1 MYNKKMLH
9 SRRFSL
15 EIKDSAFLLRVFPF
29 FVVLCLCLITF
40 TNFLN
45 LFCFSPLREYNIK
58 SSTSDFFTEKSF
70 FLTFYSFFLLYI
82 ISAYAILFIDNF
94 YSKILFYVLGLT
106 SACLMAYSTNQTFT
120 LKLFI
125 YVSFLIC
132 TVYGYKFGVKLIT
145 SSMALI
151 FFSVIE
157 AISSF
162 SAAGDSVKGFVKT
175 FSEINSVVFT
185 MTLCTIMAMILKQVA
200 KNYILTSE
208 TVRHQN
214 LVMNQM
220 SELNNK
226 LQEYAKNHGEEAVQ
240 NERMR
245 ITRDMHDSCGY
256 AFVNITAIIDA
267 IMSNP
272 EIERDKLSDT
282 LLTVRNLA
290 SNGLKETRKT
300 LRQIREVESPSQ
312 NNLTAVYE
320 IKRIFQ
326 QITGINV
333 DIQSGNLK
341 ENYGITINAIIM
353 HTLQEGLTNAIRHG
367 RAKNIYVTFWDDVN
381 LLTMVIKDDGIG
393 SKEVVKGIGLAGME
407 ERLNKVM
414 GKLEVSTPKEGGFR
428 LEIKIP
434 LVNIAADE
442 LKL

>member
-1 MYNKKMLH
+1 MYNKKMLR
-9 SRRFSL
+9 SGRL
-15 EIKDSAFLLRVFPF
+15 NIKKNNANFLFRVFPF
-29 FVVLCLCLITF
+29 SIVVFLCLIAF
-40 TNFLN
+40 SNFLS
-45 LFCFSPLREYNIK
+45 LFCFSPERALNI
-58 SSTSDFFTEKSF
+58 SLSTSDFLTEKSF
-70 FLTFYSFFLLYI
+70 FLTFYSFFLLYLL
-82 ISAYAILFIDNF
+82 SVYAILFVENF
-94 YSKILFYVLGLT
+94 YTKILFFILGLA
-106 SACLMAYSTNQTFT
+106 SAVLMAYSTNCTFT
-120 LKLFI
+120 LKIFI

-132 TVYGYKFGVKLIT
+132 TVFGYNGGV
-145 SSMALI
+145 SI
-151 FFSVIE
+151 FL
-157 AISSF
+157 SF
-162 SAAGDSVKGFVKT
+162 STFITFCFIESLESFVYSNDAVVVRKT
-175 FSEINSVVFT
+175 FSEMNAVIFT
-185 MTLCTIMAMILKQVA
+185 MLSSTIVAMILKQLER
-200 KNYILTSE
+200 NYILSSE

-220 SELNNK
+220 TELNNK
-226 LQEYAKNHGEEAVQ
+226 LQEYAKTHGEEAVQ

-272 EIERDKLSDT
+272 EIERDKLSDI

-300 LRQIREVESPSQ
+300 LRQIREVESPDQ
-312 NNLTAVYE
+312 NNLTAIYE

-353 HTLQEGLTNAIRHG
+353 HTLQEGLTNSIRHG
-367 RAKNIYVTFWDDVN
+367 RAKNIFVTFWDDVN

-393 SKEVVKGIGLAGME
+393 SKEIVKGIGLAGME

-414 GKLEVSTPKEGGFR
+414 GKFEVSTPKEGGFR
-428 LEIKIP
+428 LEIQIP
-434 LVNIAADE
+434 LVNIGADE

>member
-9 SRRFSL
+9 SRRL
-15 EIKDSAFLLRVFPF
+15 TIKKNNPAFLLRVFPF
-29 FVVLCLCLITF
+29 SIVLFLCLIAF
-40 TNFLN
+40 LNFLS
-45 LFCFSPLREYNIK
+45 LFCFSPERALNI
-58 SSTSDFFTEKSF
+58 SLSTSDFLTEKSF

-82 ISAYAILFIDNF
+82 LSVYAIIFIENF
-94 YSKILFYVLGLT
+94 YSKIIFFIAGLA
-106 SACLMAYSTNQTFT
+106 SALLMAYSTNCTFT
-120 LKLFI
+120 LKIFI

-132 TVYGYKFGVKLIT
+132 IVFGYTGGVK
-145 SSMALI
+145 I
-151 FFSVIE
+151 FL
-157 AISSF
+157 SF
-162 SAAGDSVKGFVKT
+162 SAVIIFCFIESLESFASINGAAVVRKT
-175 FSEINSVVFT
+175 FSEMNAVFFT
-185 MTLCTIMAMILKQVA
+185 MLSSTIVAMILKQLA
-200 KNYILTSE
+200 RNYILSSE

-220 SELNNK
+220 TELNNK
-226 LQEYAKNHGEEAVQ
+226 LQEYAKTHGEEAVQ

-300 LRQIREVESPSQ
+300 LRQIREVESPNQ
-312 NNLTAVYE
+312 NNLTAIYE

-353 HTLQEGLTNAIRHG
+353 HTLQEGLTNSIRHG
-367 RAKNIYVTFWDDVN
+367 RAKNIFVTFWDDVN
-381 LLTMVIKDDGIG
+381 RLTMVIKDDGIG
-393 SKEVVKGIGLAGME
+393 SKEIVKGIGLAGME

-428 LEIKIP
+428 LEIQIP

>member
-1 MYNKKMLH
+1 MLR
-9 SRRFSL
+9 SRRITL
-15 EIKDSAFLLRVFPF
+15 EIKDSAFLLRIFPF
-29 FVVLCLCLITF
+29 FVVLCLCLMTF
-40 TNFLN
+40 SNFLYI
-45 LFCFSPLREYNIK
+45 FCFSPSRADNLK

-70 FLTFYSFFLLYI
+70 FLTFYSFFLLYV
-82 ISAYAILFIDNF
+82 ISAYAILFIENF
-94 YSKILFYVLGLT
+94 YSKILFYILGLT

-145 SSMALI
+145 SSTALI

-157 AISSF
+157 ALSVF
-162 SAAGDSVKGFVKT
+162 STVNGSQRLYEKSL
-175 FSEINSVVFT
+175 SEIISTIFT
-185 MTLCTIMAMILKQVA
+185 MTLCTVMAMILKQIA
-200 KNYILTSE
+200 KKYILALE

-272 EIERDKLSDT
+272 EIDRDKLSDT

-414 GKLEVSTPKEGGFR
+414 GKL
-428 LEIKIP
+428 
-434 LVNIAADE
+434 
-442 LKL
+442 